1 MLSDLVVVEH
11 THLLYSQNSVSVE
24 MMTKEHLINF
34 YQSVDMLCEGP
45 TSAFTHLQS
54 DIFKRHI

>member
-11 THLLYSQNSVSVE
+11 THLLYSRNSVSVE
-24 MMTKEHLINF
+24 MTEEHLVNS
-34 YQSVDMLCEGP
+34 YQSVNMLCVGP
-45 TSAFTHLQS
+45 TSAFTYLQG